1 MDAVNNIKSKV
12 IKDFTKLLKRA
23 SKGYKDD
30 YELILEEISFVEL
43 GGILDNPTEIYQY
56 LMSSEF

>member
-1 MDAVNNIKSKV
+1 VDAVDNIKSKV
-12 IKDFTKLLKRA
+12 ISDFRKLLKRA

-56 LMSSEF
+56 LMNSEF